1 MFWPILAS
9 TATTLAAF
17 LPIMFWPGVAG
28 QVMSYLPIT
37 VFAVLIGSLF
47 YALLFAP
54 TIGALIGRST
64 GGDSGYLQALEKG
77 DPEQTRGVT
86 GYYAKVLDLAVRM
99 PIAVFVLSIVMLV
112 TIVTAYGRY
121 G

>member
-1 MFWPILAS
+1 MAS

-28 QVMSYLPIT
+28 QFMSYLPIT

-64 GGDSGYLQALEKG
+64 DASNSHSLQLEKG
-77 DPEQTRGVT
+77 NADEAT
-86 GYYAKVLDLAVRM
+86 GITGLYAKVLGVAVRM
-99 PIAVFVLSIVMLV
+99 PIIVFFASISTLGIWPVRQRRR
-112 TIVTAYGRY
+112 IFYQC
-121 G
+121 